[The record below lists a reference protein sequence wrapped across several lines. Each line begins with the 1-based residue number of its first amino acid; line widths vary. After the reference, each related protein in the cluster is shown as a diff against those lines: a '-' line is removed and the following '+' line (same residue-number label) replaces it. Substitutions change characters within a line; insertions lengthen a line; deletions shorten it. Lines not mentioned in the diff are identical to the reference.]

1 MPIETVNITT
11 TTLSLDYYLIAYDAN
26 GNERLEPTGF
36 MSQKLLDILAT
47 QPITD
52 VFFRTY
58 ATGTN
63 SRRGVA
69 VAHDN
74 LNQTKHIGILGHFS
88 C

>member
-1 MPIETVNITT
+1 VRFGQWIGFFLVIISFYIVWQIRQI
-11 TTLSLDYYLIAYDAN
+11 LLIVFAA
-26 GNERLEPTGF
+26 
-36 MSQKLLDILAT
+36 IVLAT
-47 QPITD
+47 VLNNFVT
-52 VFFRTY
+52 FRTY

-74 LNQTKHIGILGHFS
+74 LNQTKHIGILGRFS